1 MFQHKVY
8 VAISRSETFKAEAQ
22 QYLQKRRSFWSGHF
36 TNPSNS
42 WGGYYRHRLQFV
54 YRHLIPAGAKILEVG
69 CARGDLLASLKPA
82 HGVGIDFCP
91 EVLEEARLAHPQLE
105 FLAGDAHDFDLGN
118 QTFDYVVVSE
128 LVNDLWDVQAMLSQ
142 LRPYCA
148 SHTRL
153 IFNFY
158 SHLWNIPLRVAQTL
172 GVATPNLPQNWLTRH
187 DMANLLEISGFQ
199 PLREWVEIIA
209 PLPVPFLSNLA
220 NRYLAKMSPFRFFAM
235 ANFMVARPLN
245 NKLPKNPTVSVVVAA
260 RNESGHI
267 DELMARI
274 PEMGGGTEI
283 IFVEG
288 NSTDDTYEAIE
299 RSIAAHPHRNCK
311 LLKQPGRGK
320 GDAVRTGFDAA
331 SGDILMIL
339 DADIT
344 VPPEDLPCFYELIA
358 NGSAEFVNGV
368 RLVYPMEDEAMR
380 FANLVGNKFFSWAF
394 SWLLGQPIRDT
405 LCGTKVLWRS
415 DYQRITRNRSYF
427 GDFDPFGDF
436 DLLFGAARLNLKI
449 MEVPIRYRAR
459 RYGETNI
466 SRWKHGWL
474 LLRMVAFAARRI
486 KFV

>member
-1 MFQHKVY
+1 M
-8 VAISRSETFKAEAQ
+8 
-22 QYLQKRRSFWSGHF
+22 
-36 TNPSNS
+36 
-42 WGGYYRHRLQFV
+42 
-54 YRHLIPAGAKILEVG
+54 EVG
-69 CARGDLLASLKPA
+69 CSRGDLLSALKPSEGL
-82 HGVGIDFCP
+82 GVDFCP
-91 EVLEEARLAHPQLE
+91 EALERARVAHPELE
-105 FLAGDAHDFDLGN
+105 FVLADAHALELGPR
-118 QTFDYVVVSE
+118 TFDYIVVSE
-128 LVNDLWDVQAMLSQ
+128 LVNDLWDVQTMLGQ
-142 LRPYCA
+142 LQSYCA

-158 SHLWNIPLRVAQTL
+158 SHLWNLPLRVAQKV

-199 PLREWVEIIA
+199 PLRVWEEVIA
-209 PLPVPFLSNLA
+209 PLPVPFLSDFA
-220 NRYLAKMSPFRFFAM
+220 NRYMAKVSPFRFLAM
-235 ANFMVARPLN
+235 ANFMLARPVG
-245 NKLPKNPTVSVVVAA
+245 KSIPHAPTVSVVVAA

-267 DELMARI
+267 EELMARI

-288 NSTDDTYEAIE
+288 NSADDTYAAIE
-299 RSIAAHPHRNCK
+299 RSLAAHPDCNGK
-311 LLKQPGRGK
+311 LLKQPGKGK
-320 GDAVRTGFDAA
+320 GDAVRAGFDIAT
-331 SGDILMIL
+331 GDILMIL

-344 VPPEDLPCFYELIA
+344 VPPEDLPRFYNLIA

-368 RLVYPMEDEAMR
+368 RLVYPMEDDAMR
-380 FANLVGNKFFSWAF
+380 FANLIGNKFFSWAF

-415 DYQRITRNRSYF
+415 DYQRISDNRSYF

-466 SRWKHGWL
+466 SRWQHGWL
-474 LLRMVAFAARRI
+474 LLKMVMFAARRI
-486 KFV
+486 KFI